1 MSRTQGFPKV
11 GNKISACLF
20 TGLSTILAQNMVSI
34 CAFAQGPPVMMRVPV
49 VAAPLMAFELTLPE
63 GCHALWPARK
73 SPAEI
78 PTLERLESKS
88 RILLRP
94 GYAYTFAVVTT
105 EGNRQCVTLEVHE
118 SLRLPPVT
126 KIEDHPAPLA
136 IHPEDLIGTARPRL
150 ITKGICLL
158 SNPADNPEVKDAVA
172 NSEVILLP
180 GANLGKEAALR
191 GRLIGIIRSGN
202 RSLSDVE
209 IAQTA
214 IPGTALLP
222 GQTSL
227 CPPVIPP
234 YIIPSLQ
241 QAGPDPIGGPGD
253 LMEEIVRDGG
263 DRGQRAGI
271 DGQGKIAGIDPED
284 SLASFTD
291 SKGRRRVIHSN
302 RVCIIAPRFQSL
314 ILSDPLDKFEGSNGL
329 AMDVGRLN
337 QGKIAMAQL
346 AGKTGTREQ
355 PGDVKGRLSPS
366 ANVAKEGI
374 IKVGKITIL
383 EGQEG
388 LKLPVATEGR
398 LMPGR
403 VAQEAGL
410 KLTAKGEKT
419 RNLHGA
425 IGLSGTVSSSTVS
438 ALFADQPGT
447 DPVSSSFSVRETSV
461 DAMCAEQASSGPME
475 LRKCCDKM
483 SARPGDILTFTLR
496 FTNTSGHPLKD
507 IGLVDALNQRLE
519 YVEGTSQCS
528 RDAIFL
534 QQSGQDG
541 TVELRWEIQG
551 VLQPGDQ
558 AVVQF
563 QTKVK

>member
-1 MSRTQGFPKV
+1 MSRNQGFPKV
-11 GNKISACLF
+11 GNKFSACLF
-20 TGLSTILAQNMVSI
+20 TGISSILAQNMVASN
-34 CAFAQGPPVMMRVPV
+34 ASAQGAPVMMRVPV
-49 VAAPLMAFELTLPE
+49 VAAPVMAFELTLPE
-63 GCHALWPARK
+63 GCHALWPTRK
-73 SPAEI
+73 SPAEV
-78 PTLERLESKS
+78 PTLQRLETRSK
-88 RILLRP
+88 ILLRP
-94 GYAYTFAVVTT
+94 GYAHTFAVVTT
-105 EGNRQCVTLEVHE
+105 EGNRQCVTIEVHE

-126 KIEDHPAPLA
+126 KIEDHPAPLT

-158 SNPADNPEVKDAVA
+158 SNPADNPEVRDAVSD
-172 NSEVILLP
+172 SEEILLP
-180 GANLGKEAALR
+180 GANLGKEAAAR
-191 GRLIGIIRSGN
+191 GRLIGVVRSGN
-202 RSLSDVE
+202 RSMSDVE

-214 IPGTALLP
+214 IPGTSLLP
-222 GQTSL
+222 GQISL
-227 CPPVIPP
+227 GPPAIPP

-241 QAGPDPIGGPGD
+241 QAGPDPIAGPGD

-271 DGQGKIAGIDPED
+271 DAQGKIAGIDPED

-291 SKGRRRVIHSN
+291 SKGRRHVIHSN

-314 ILSDPLDKFEGSNGL
+314 ILSDPLDKFEGSKGL

-337 QGKIAMAQL
+337 QGKIAMAQT
-346 AGKTGTREQ
+346 AGKTATTEQ
-355 PGDVKGRLSPS
+355 PGDVKGRLGAS
-366 ANVAKEGI
+366 ANVAREGV

-388 LKLPVATEGR
+388 LRLPVATEGR

-403 VAQEAGL
+403 IAKEAGL
-410 KLTAKGEKT
+410 KLTANGEKT
-419 RNLHGA
+419 RNTRGA
-425 IGLSGTVSSSTVS
+425 IGLSGTIASSSVS
-438 ALFADQPGT
+438 ALLADKPGT
-447 DPVSSSFSVRETSV
+447 EPISSSFSVRETSV
-461 DAMCAEQASSGPME
+461 DSLCAEQSSSGPLE

-483 SARPGDILTFTLR
+483 AARPGEILTFTLR

-534 QQSGQDG
+534 QQTAQDG

>member
-1 MSRTQGFPKV
+1 MLRTQGFPKV
-11 GNKISACLF
+11 GNKFSACLL
-20 TGLSTILAQNMVSI
+20 TGLSTILAQNIGTSGAI
-34 CAFAQGPPVMMRVPV
+34 AQGPPVMMRVPV
-49 VAAPLMAFELTLPE
+49 VAAPLMAFELNLPE
-63 GCHALWPARK
+63 CCHALWPTRK
-73 SPAEI
+73 SPVEM
-78 PTLERLESKS
+78 PTLQRLENKSK
-88 RILLRP
+88 ILLRP
-94 GYAYTFAVVTT
+94 GYAHTFAVVTP

-118 SLRLPPVT
+118 SLRLPPIT

-136 IHPEDLIGTARPRL
+136 IHPEDLISPSRPRL

-172 NSEVILLP
+172 DSEVILPP

-191 GRLIGIIRSGN
+191 GRLIGVIRSGN
-202 RSLSDVE
+202 RSMSDLE

-227 CPPVIPP
+227 CPPVMPP
-234 YIIPSLQ
+234 YIIPSLHE
-241 QAGPDPIGGPGD
+241 AGPDPIAGPGD

-271 DGQGKIAGIDPED
+271 DAQGKIAGIDPED

-291 SKGRRRVIHSN
+291 SKGRRHVIHSN

-314 ILSDPLDKFEGSNGL
+314 IQSDPLDKFEGSKGL

-337 QGKIAMAQL
+337 QGKIAMSQL
-346 AGKTGTREQ
+346 AGKTATREQ

-366 ANVAKEGI
+366 ASVAKEGI
-374 IKVGKITIL
+374 IKIGKITIL

-388 LKLPVATEGR
+388 LRMPVAAEGR

-403 VAQEAGL
+403 VAQESGL
-410 KLTAKGEKT
+410 KLTANGEKT
-419 RNLHGA
+419 RYVQGA
-425 IGLSGTVSSSTVS
+425 VGLSGTVSSSSVS
-438 ALFADQPGT
+438 ALLADQPGT
-447 DPVSSSFSVRETSV
+447 DAVSSSFSVRETSV
-461 DAMCAEQASSGPME
+461 DSLCAEQSSTGPLE

-483 SARPGDILTFTLR
+483 AARPGDILTFTLR

-534 QQSGQDG
+534 QQTGQDG

-563 QTKVK
+563 RTKVK